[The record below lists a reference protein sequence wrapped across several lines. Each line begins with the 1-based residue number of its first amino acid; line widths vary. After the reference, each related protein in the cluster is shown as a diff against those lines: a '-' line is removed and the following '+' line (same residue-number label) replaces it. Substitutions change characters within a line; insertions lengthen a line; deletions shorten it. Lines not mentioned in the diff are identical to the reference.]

1 MTDPASPAIADAIR
15 ARHVTAVSPHDAAF
29 FGHPRG
35 LSTLFFT
42 EMWERFSYYGM
53 RALLILF
60 MTAPL
65 AAGGLAFDT
74 ATAGAVYGL
83 YTSMVYM
90 ATLPGGWVADRLTGQ
105 RRAVLYGGIIIAAGH
120 FSMAFASLTTFYLG
134 LFLIVIGTG
143 LLKGNVSVI
152 VGQLYSPDDR
162 RRDAGFSIFYM
173 GINLGAFIAPLVCGY
188 LGQQIDWHI
197 GFAAA
202 GFGMLLGVVQYVL
215 GGKYLG
221 QAGLHPAPAK
231 SPAAFDRLKRN
242 TLIWSTIAAAALVV
256 SAVGAYTGVLPL
268 TARQVADGAGYFLLI
283 LVVAFFGWL
292 FFGGDWTPQER
303 KRLYAIAVFFL
314 AAALFWSVFEQ
325 AGSTLNLFADRNTRT
340 QLLGWPFPS
349 SWFQSLNSLFI
360 ITLAPVLAWFWIRL
374 GSREPSTAAKFA
386 VGLMFVGA
394 SFGNLVVAAR
404 LAEGGVQVS
413 PIWLTVTYLL
423 NTIGELSL
431 SPVGLSAMTKLAP
444 ARIAGLMMGVW
455 FLATSVGNF
464 IAGRLAGFYEAM
476 PLPNLFGTISAF
488 ALAASVIMFLL
499 VPWLQGLMRE
509 GARS

>member
-1 MTDPASPAIADAIR
+1 MPTPARTAAAAAIDTR
-15 ARHVTAVSPHDAAF
+15 F

-65 AAGGLAFDT
+65 AAGGLGFDT
-74 ATAGAVYGL
+74 ATAGAIYGL

-90 ATLPGGWVADRLTGQ
+90 TTLPGGWVADRLIGQ

-120 FSMAFASLTTFYLG
+120 FCMAFSSVSTFYLG

-152 VGQLYSPDDR
+152 VGQLYAKDDT

-188 LGQQIDWHI
+188 LGQRVSWHT

-202 GFGMLLGVVQYVL
+202 GVGMTIGVIQYVL
-215 GGKYLG
+215 GGRHLG
-221 QAGLHPAPAK
+221 DAGLHPAPAE
-231 SPAAFDRLKRN
+231 SPAAAARLRRN
-242 TLIWSTIAAAALVV
+242 TSIVAALLAAVV
-256 SAVGAYTGVLPL
+256 VAFIIGASTGALAITPV
-268 TARQVADGAGYFLLI
+268 QVADGAGVGLLAI
-283 LVVAFFGWL
+283 VVLFFGWL
-292 FFGGDWTPQER
+292 FASSNWTPDER
-303 KRLYAIAVFFL
+303 KKLYVIGVLFL

-325 AGSTLNLFADRNTRT
+325 AGSTLNLFADRNTAT
-340 QLLGWPFPS
+340 VMLGWTFPS
-349 SWFQSLNSLFI
+349 SWFQSLNSLFLI
-360 ITLAPVLAWFWIRL
+360 IFAPIFAWVWIRL
-374 GSREPSTAAKFA
+374 GERRTEPSSPAKFA
-386 VGLMFVGA
+386 LGLVLVGA
-394 SFGNLVVAAR
+394 GFAILIWAAR
-404 LAEGGVQVS
+404 MAEQGVLVS
-413 PIWLTVTYLL
+413 PMWLTATYLL
-423 NTIGELSL
+423 HTWGELCL

-464 IAGRLAGFYEAM
+464 IGGRVSSFYESFA
-476 PLPNLFGTISAF
+476 LPSLFGAVGLF
-488 ALAASVIMFLL
+488 AIGAGVLLFLL
-499 VPWLQGLMRE
+499 VRPIKRLMGE
-509 GARS
+509 VN

>member
-1 MTDPASPAIADAIR
+1 MPSP
-15 ARHVTAVSPHDAAF
+15 VKTAATTALDTRF

-65 AAGGLAFDT
+65 ASGGLGFDT
-74 ATAGAVYGL
+74 ATAGAIYGL

-90 ATLPGGWVADRLTGQ
+90 TTLPGGWVADRLIGQ

-120 FSMAFASLTTFYLG
+120 FSMAFSSLSTFYLG

-152 VGQLYSPDDR
+152 VGQLYSKEDT

-173 GINLGAFIAPLVCGY
+173 GINLGAFIAPLICGY
-188 LGQQIDWHI
+188 LGQKVSWHT

-202 GFGMLLGVVQYVL
+202 GVGMTIGVIQYVL
-215 GGKYLG
+215 GGRHLG
-221 QAGLHPAPAK
+221 DAGVHPAPAE
-231 SPAAFDRLKRN
+231 SPR
-242 TLIWSTIAAAALVV
+242 AAARLRRNAGLIAGLLAAAIV
-256 SAVGAYTGVLPL
+256 AFAIGASTGAIAITPL
-268 TARQVADGAGYFLLI
+268 QVADAAGVGLLAI
-283 LVVAFFGWL
+283 VVFFFGWL
-292 FFGGDWTPQER
+292 FTSSNWTPDER
-303 KRLYAIAVFFL
+303 KKLYVIGVLFL

-325 AGSTLNLFADRNTRT
+325 AGSTLNLFADRNTAT
-340 QLLGWPFPS
+340 VLLGWSFPS
-349 SWFQSLNSLFI
+349 SWFQSLNSLFLI
-360 ITLAPVLAWFWIRL
+360 IFAPIFAWLWIRM
-374 GSREPSTAAKFA
+374 GQRRNEPSSPAKFA
-386 VGLMFVGA
+386 LGLLLVGA
-394 SFGNLVVAAR
+394 GFAILIWAAR
-404 LAEGGVQVS
+404 MAEQGVLVS
-413 PIWLTVTYLL
+413 PMWLTATYLL
-423 NTIGELSL
+423 HTWGELCL

-464 IAGRLAGFYEAM
+464 IGGRVASFYEAFA
-476 PLPNLFGTISAF
+476 LPTLFGAVGVF
-488 ALAASVIMFLL
+488 AIGAGVVLFL
-499 VPWLQGLMRE
+499 VVRPIKRLMGE
-509 GARS
+509 VN

>member
-1 MTDPASPAIADAIR
+1 MPTPAKTVAPAAD
-15 ARHVTAVSPHDAAF
+15 TSF

-74 ATAGAVYGL
+74 ATAGAIYGL

-90 ATLPGGWVADRLTGQ
+90 TTLPGGWIADRLIGQ

-120 FSMAFASLTTFYLG
+120 FCMAFSALATFYLG

-152 VGQLYSPDDR
+152 VGQLYAKEDI

-188 LGQQIDWHI
+188 LGQKVSWHT

-202 GFGMLLGVVQYVL
+202 GVGMTLGVIQYML
-215 GGKYLG
+215 GGRHLG
-221 QAGLHPAPAK
+221 DAGLHPAPAE
-231 SPAAFDRLKRN
+231 SPAAAARLRRN
-242 TLIWSTIAAAALVV
+242 TGIVGGALLAALVIFG
-256 SAVGAYTGVLPL
+256 VGAASGAVSITPL
-268 TARQVADGAGYFLLI
+268 QVADAAGVMLLAI
-283 LVVAFFGWL
+283 VVFFFGWL
-292 FFGGDWTPQER
+292 FTSSNWTGEER
-303 KRLYAIAVFFL
+303 KKLYVIGVLFL

-325 AGSTLNLFADRNTRT
+325 AGSTLNLFADRDTRT
-340 QLLGWPFPS
+340 SVLGLSFPS
-349 SWFQSLNSLFI
+349 SWFQSLNSLFLI
-360 ITLAPVLAWFWIRL
+360 IFAPVFAWLWLRL
-374 GSREPSTAAKFA
+374 GRSRREPSSPAKFA
-386 VGLMFVGA
+386 MGLILVGA
-394 SFGNLVVAAR
+394 GFAILIWAAR
-404 LAEGGVQVS
+404 MAEQGVQVS
-413 PIWLTVTYLL
+413 PMWLTLTYLL
-423 NTIGELSL
+423 HTWGELCL

-464 IAGRLAGFYEAM
+464 IGGRVASFYESWA
-476 PLPNLFGTISAF
+476 LPSLFGAVGLF
-488 ALAASVIMFLL
+488 AIGAGILLFLF
-499 VPWLQGLMRE
+499 VKPIKRLMGE
-509 GARS
+509 VN